1 MAQTTQY
8 ETMFHI
14 DTSAP
19 HVDFQTTVNRL
30 SLAAPEVSRRG
41 TPLRNRYQA
50 HRAGKTVY
58 IENKLPKANERL
70 TINVEEEVFSVIKGE
85 SNLDLI
91 VMAMMML
98 HQRSFYVSSDVT
110 RSFTDEAFELAR
122 LVCEDVPFPAHWFS
136 DGRTGSPVYQ
146 TIETPEFMD
155 FRA

>member
-1 MAQTTQY
+1 MTQTAQY
-8 ETMFHI
+8 ETTFHI

-41 TPLRNRYQA
+41 TLLRNRYQA
-50 HRAGKTVY
+50 HRAGKTLY
-58 IENKLPKANERL
+58 IENKAPKAKQRL
-70 TINVEEEVFSVIKGE
+70 TINVEEEVSSVIKGE

-98 HQRSFYVSSDVT
+98 HQRSFYVSSNVP
-110 RSFTDEAFELAR
+110 RSFADEAFELAR
-122 LVCEDVPFPAHWFS
+122 FVCKDVPFPAHWFS

-146 TIETPEFMD
+146 TIEIPEFMD